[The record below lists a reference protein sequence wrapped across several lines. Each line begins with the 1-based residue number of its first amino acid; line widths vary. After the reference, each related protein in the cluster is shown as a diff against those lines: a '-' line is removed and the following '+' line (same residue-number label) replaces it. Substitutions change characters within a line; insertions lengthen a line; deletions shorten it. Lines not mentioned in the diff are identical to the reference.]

1 MVNASV
7 HVPNCCVLLFDVN
20 QELSAV
26 YIWTSVKTVSNG
38 VMIFWLYP
46 LNVKHIKQM
55 MQLLYYFLV
64 IKYRSDILKH
74 WTSGYIENIYMYN
87 QIKVQC
93 ICETRISN
101 SLLFWLGIGTV
112 FSSFLPTAV
121 FFSRLI
127 SGQLKLMF
135 VNL

>member
-1 MVNASV
+1 MCSSIWCESGAQ
-7 HVPNCCVLLFDVN
+7 CCLHMNKCEDCIKWCDDLLVVSFKR
-20 QELSAV
+20 
-26 YIWTSVKTVSNG
+26 KTT
-38 VMIFWLYP
+38 
-46 LNVKHIKQM
+46 HIKQM